1 MKAIQFSGTVP
12 RYALGLVLGKL
23 HHSLLWS
30 GLSCTYA
37 RELPEPELPG
47 PDWVKIRTRY
57 GGICG
62 TDLANIHL
70 RTSPYY
76 EPLSSSPFTPGHEN
90 VGHIVEVGAEAGE
103 WAVGERVVVE
113 PTLWCRPRGFAELCE
128 FCARGEVNRC
138 QHFAE
143 GALSPGVMMG
153 FCRDTG
159 GSWSRYYLAHAS
171 QLYRLPEGLSDEN
184 ALMVEPFACG
194 LHAALLDFPVDDESV
209 LILGAG
215 TIGLVT
221 LAALRAL
228 GSKAEILVSARYPFQ
243 AEAARRLGASRV
255 LIGEDLY
262 AQVADHSGAH
272 LYKPP
277 IGKRVLVGG
286 MARVYECVGSSAALD
301 DALHLAGTGGKVIV
315 VSIPGIANG
324 VDWTAVFS
332 KELRVRAASLYHH
345 VEPYGGRTWR
355 AFDLALDLMS
365 RGEVDLGWMVTHRYP
380 LDAYKRAFSELG
392 DRRRHAIIKAVFEF
406 EE

>member
-1 MKAIQFSGTVP
+1 
-12 RYALGLVLGKL
+12 
-23 HHSLLWS
+23 
-30 GLSCTYA
+30 
-37 RELPEPELPG
+37 
-47 PDWVKIRTRY
+47 
-57 GGICG
+57 
-62 TDLANIHL
+62 
-70 RTSPYY
+70 
-76 EPLSSSPFTPGHEN
+76 
-90 VGHIVEVGAEAGE
+90 
-103 WAVGERVVVE
+103 
-113 PTLWCRPRGFAELCE
+113 
-128 FCARGEVNRC
+128 
-138 QHFAE
+138 
-143 GALSPGVMMG
+143 MMG

-159 GSWSRYYLAHAS
+159 GSWSRYYLAHTS
-171 QLYRLPEGLSDEN
+171 QLYRVPKAVSDEN

-194 LHAALLDFPVDDESV
+194 LHAALLDFPTDDESI

-262 AQVADHSGAH
+262 AQVAVHSGAS
-272 LYKPP
+272 LYKPL

-286 MARVYECVGSSAALD
+286 MPRVYECVGSSETLD
-301 DALHLAGTGGKVIV
+301 DALHLAATGGKVIV
-315 VSIPGIANG
+315 VSVPGIAKG

-332 KELRVRAASLYHH
+332 KELQLGASSVYHH

-380 LDAYKRAFSELG
+380 LAAYKQAFSELG
-392 DRRRHAIIKAVFEF
+392 DRRCHAIIKAVFEF
-406 EE
+406 GE